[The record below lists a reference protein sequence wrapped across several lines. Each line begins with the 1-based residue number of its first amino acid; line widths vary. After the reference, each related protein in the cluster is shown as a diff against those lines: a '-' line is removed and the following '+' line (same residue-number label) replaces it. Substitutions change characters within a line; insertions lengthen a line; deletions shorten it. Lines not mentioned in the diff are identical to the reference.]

1 MAAPRN
7 GGSGRRATSMLGG
20 LISLLLLLLVL
31 VAVGVEARLP
41 PNQLRIGIL
50 SKPEMCTDKV
60 ERGDK
65 ISVHCTCAPP
75 LRPEKRAIS
84 QDLASSDLC
93 GCCLAQCS
101 MLHDPWPV

>member
-7 GGSGRRATSMLGG
+7 GGSGRPASSTLGQ
-20 LISLLLLLLVL
+20 LISLLQLLLLLAL
-31 VAVGVEARLP
+31 VAVGAEARLP

-65 ISVHCTCAPP
+65 ISVHCT
-75 LRPEKRAIS
+75 
-84 QDLASSDLC
+84 
-93 GCCLAQCS
+93 
-101 MLHDPWPV
+101 